1 MASKLTLGKGLAALF
16 PDMANDMADRPS
28 FIMCGIEEII
38 PNRYQPRKEF
48 PAAEQKQLVDSI
60 KKKGIIQPIV
70 VRRIENGYE
79 IIAGERRWRAA
90 QESGLK
96 EVPVIIRIAEDHDLA
111 ELSLIEN
118 IQRESLNPIEE
129 ADAYQTLTQKFGISQ
144 EELAARVGKD
154 RSTITNSLRLL
165 KLPDQAKQALIKK
178 SITSGHARALL
189 SLDTHIEQLQILKS
203 IIGKNLSVREAEQ
216 LTQKQKKN
224 AQKPAPQKMDP
235 FLKDVESQLTDQL
248 MTAVSIRKGRKSG
261 TIEIRF
267 TSVEEMNRLIHMLLN
282 TTEG

>member
-1 MASKLTLGKGLAALF
+1 
-16 PDMANDMADRPS
+16 
-28 FIMCGIEEII
+28 
-38 PNRYQPRKEF
+38 
-48 PAAEQKQLVDSI
+48 LVDSI